1 MDAMEERVFVLE
13 ALRDLLAP
21 NALMMRL
28 AELLQHSINTVTQ
41 VQELVTMDAKIT
53 LQIRRRTDPVVK
65 HGSLVTRQTLLPLG
79 MANVEL

>member
-21 NALMMRL
+21 NAQMMHL

-65 HGSLVTRQTLLPLG
+65 HGSPVTRQTLLPPE